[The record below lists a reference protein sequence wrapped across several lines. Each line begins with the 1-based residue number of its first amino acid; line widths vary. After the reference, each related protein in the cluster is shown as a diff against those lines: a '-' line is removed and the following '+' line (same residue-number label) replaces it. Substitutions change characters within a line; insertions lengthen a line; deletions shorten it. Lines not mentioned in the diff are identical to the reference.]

1 MTIIAHRRY
10 AGSGIDGVRIL
21 PHFSASTYATMHKD
35 PVTGAMDDWRAFDD
49 LLQSELA
56 LLPRPEFR
64 PADAVLVPTATENHL
79 AGYIG
84 WMKTFDPLEA
94 PLFLLHLMFPSGITV
109 DAAGCEVVE
118 DPLRALFYRLAD
130 RAAQE
135 EGPPVHLFAS
145 GGQHATEFSALFR
158 RPVAAHPL
166 PIRPEPGPAA
176 DGRPKRALLFAGDA
190 RVDKGVG
197 LLPALVPL
205 LAAAHPAWSLVA
217 HVNGNTAWGEA
228 RAAVEALQALPATV
242 PGLDLSGGRLS
253 ADDYLALARGVGIAL
268 FPYDPVLYRRK
279 SSGVLWEA
287 ISLGTPVVVPAG
299 TWLENEARYWGAGH
313 VAYAE
318 HSAAGIAAAF
328 AAALPRIDE
337 LGAASAA
344 AAARYRAANGASAL
358 IDQIAG
364 LWVRHKA
371 AASLVARP
379 GSLAIDLTRLDGG
392 WHRPEPLDGRTVRW
406 AMQEP
411 TISFDWPFEEPW
423 QLDISL
429 LSFFGEEQLDRI
441 ELHGT
446 ELPATLSWQRDG
458 RGARLA
464 VRGQGPGR
472 AKPRIDL
479 RLRLPYTYRPPNDS
493 RDLGV
498 LVGAMQ
504 VGLAASAGGG
514 ASAASDPSLAPVL
527 RITGAEAP
535 SGGWRL
541 APAVGGVLVAAADR
555 PCAVAFRLRC
565 EPASSPPIVML
576 ELGGA
581 AARLHLTPEAEG
593 VWLGMAMLPPAL
605 LRAAGDHAGWE
616 LACEPA
622 EGQAVTLL
630 SATAS
635 RLAGTTRPLA
645 EADAPAMPP
654 PAPVAPVAAPP
665 PGVPR
670 LRWDLSQGLG
680 PTEGP
685 FPDLDVPADVRWV
698 VARDA
703 RLVVEADAA
712 GPAQL
717 TLRYRCLL
725 PRQGMRVTLEGGSP
739 TEVEIE
745 GAGLRQSGEVVLD
758 LMLQAGANDVALAF
772 SGGGARA
779 GDRAGPGVA
788 AGARRLRVMA
798 AAGFAERE
806 GGLAVPVARAVP
818 RRIGGA
824 LPLQATPP
832 KAGGPLETDT
842 WCRAGRWGPMPGGDF
857 AQYSVCDEA
866 RMLRRSGAG
875 ARGDQEAP
883 IPMVEE
889 FGRWYEGI
897 RTPSAHRAFQ
907 HLADLIEDHWVVDR
921 RRHDILVAVGD
932 LAQRRAQDL
941 AQRVLGSRATTR
953 ASLKAATGPMR
964 SRTMA
969 ISSRPISPS
978 AVVTPCLSTTRP
990 SGTWPFSVSR
1000 TPTTAHSATS
1010 GWAASTSSIA
1020 PVERR
1025 WPATLMMSSVRDI
1038 TET

>member
-1 MTIIAHRRY
+1 MALVILDPNLEGEAGHHLAYDMAIARAARARGEAVTIIAHRRY

-21 PHFSASTYATMHKD
+21 PHFSASTYHTMHDD
-35 PVTGAMDDWRAFDD
+35 PVTGAMDDWRAFND
-49 LLQSELA
+49 LLQAELA

-64 PADAVLVPTATENHL
+64 PSDAVLVPTATENHL

-109 DAAGCEVVE
+109 DAAGKEVVE

-166 PIRPEPGPAA
+166 PIRPEPGPVPTE
-176 DGRPKRALLFAGDA
+176 RPRRALLFAGDA

-205 LAAAHPAWSLVA
+205 LAAAHPDWTLVA

-242 PGLDLSGGRLS
+242 PGLELAGGRLS

-328 AAALPRIDE
+328 QAALPRIDE
-337 LGAASAA
+337 LAAASAA
-344 AAARYRAANGASAL
+344 ASARYRAANGAPAL

-371 AASLVARP
+371 VASLVARP

-411 TISFDWPFEEPW
+411 TISFDWPFDDAW

-429 LSFFGEEQLDRI
+429 LSFFGEEQLERI

-446 ELPATLSWQRDG
+446 DMPVTMSWQRDG

-464 VRGQGPGR
+464 VRGKGPGR

-504 VGLAASAGGG
+504 VGVAASAGAGL
-514 ASAASDPSLAPVL
+514 AADPAQGPVL
-527 RITGAEAP
+527 SVNGAEAAG
-535 SGGWRL
+535 GGWRL
-541 APAVGGVLVAAADR
+541 APAVGGVLLATADR
-555 PCAVAFRLRC
+555 PCSVAFRLRADP
-565 EPASSPPIVML
+565 PAPAPTVTL

-581 AARLHLTPEAEG
+581 AARLHLTAESEG
-593 VWLGMAMLPPAL
+593 VWLGTAMLPPAL
-605 LRAAGDHAGWE
+605 LRAGGSQGAWE
-616 LACEPA
+616 LACEA
-622 EGQAVTLL
+622 VDGQAVTLL
-630 SATAS
+630 SAAAS
-635 RLAGTTRPLA
+635 RLAGTTRP
-645 EADAPAMPP
+645 
-654 PAPVAPVAAPP
+654 VAAPP
-665 PGVPR
+665 EPAPPAPAPMPPAAPVSGPR
-670 LRWDLSQGLG
+670 LRWDLSQGVG
-680 PTEGP
+680 PMEGP
-685 FPDLDVPADVRWV
+685 FPDLDVPAEVRWV
-698 VARDA
+698 VAREA
-703 RLVVEADAA
+703 RLAVEADAA
-712 GPAQL
+712 GPARL
-717 TLRYRCLL
+717 NLRYRCLL
-725 PRQGMRVTLEGGSP
+725 PRQGMRVTLDGGTP
-739 TEVEIE
+739 TMVEIE
-745 GAGLRQSGEVVLD
+745 GAGLRQSGEIVLD
-758 LMLQAGANDVALAF
+758 LMLRAGVNDVALAF
-772 SGGGARA
+772 SGGVREPGTGRELVLLLERA
-779 GDRAGPGVA
+779 G
-788 AGARRLRVMA
+788 
-798 AAGFAERE
+798 
-806 GGLAVPVARAVP
+806 
-818 RRIGGA
+818 
-824 LPLQATPP
+824 
-832 KAGGPLETDT
+832 
-842 WCRAGRWGPMPGGDF
+842 
-857 AQYSVCDEA
+857 
-866 RMLRRSGAG
+866 
-875 ARGDQEAP
+875 
-883 IPMVEE
+883 
-889 FGRWYEGI
+889 FG
-897 RTPSAHRAFQ
+897 
-907 HLADLIEDHWVVDR
+907 
-921 RRHDILVAVGD
+921 
-932 LAQRRAQDL
+932 
-941 AQRVLGSRATTR
+941 
-953 ASLKAATGPMR
+953 
-964 SRTMA
+964 
-969 ISSRPISPS
+969 
-978 AVVTPCLSTTRP
+978 
-990 SGTWPFSVSR
+990 
-1000 TPTTAHSATS
+1000 
-1010 GWAASTSSIA
+1010 
-1020 PVERR
+1020 
-1025 WPATLMMSSVRDI
+1025 
-1038 TET
+1038 

>member
-1 MTIIAHRRY
+1 MALVILDPNLEGEAGHHLAYDMAIAREARARGEAVTIIAHRRY

-35 PVTGAMDDWRAFDD
+35 PVTGAMDDWRAFND
-49 LLQSELA
+49 LLQFELA

-64 PADAVLVPTATENHL
+64 PSDAVLVPTATENHL

-109 DAAGCEVVE
+109 DAAGQEVVE

-166 PIRPEPGPAA
+166 PIRPEPGPAPA
-176 DGRPKRALLFAGDA
+176 ERPRRVLLFAGDA
-190 RVDKGVG
+190 RIDKGVG
-197 LLPALVPL
+197 LLPALVPQ
-205 LAAAHPAWSLVA
+205 LASAHPDWTLVA
-217 HVNGNTAWGEA
+217 HVNGHTAWGEA

-242 PGLDLSGGRLS
+242 PGLELAGGRLLPE
-253 ADDYLALARGVGIAL
+253 DYLALARGVGIAL

-328 AAALPRIDE
+328 AAALPRIGE
-337 LGAASAA
+337 LAAASATA
-344 AAARYRAANGASAL
+344 AVRYRAANGAPAL

-411 TISFDWPFEEPW
+411 AITFDWPFDEPW

-441 ELHGT
+441 EPQGT
-446 ELPATLSWQRDG
+446 DLPLTMSWQRDG
-458 RGARLA
+458 RGARL
-464 VRGQGPGR
+464 VIRGPGPGR
-472 AKPRIDL
+472 AKPRIEL

-504 VGLAASAGGG
+504 VGLAASAG
-514 ASAASDPSLAPVL
+514 AADSAAGDPSLAPVL
-527 RITGAEAP
+527 RVSGAEAP
-535 SGGWRL
+535 GGGWKL
-541 APAVGGVLVAAADR
+541 APAVGGVLHAAADR

-565 EPASSPPIVML
+565 DPPAPPPAVML
-576 ELGGA
+576 ELAGA
-581 AARLHLTPEAEG
+581 AARLHLAPEGEG
-593 VWLGMAMLPPAL
+593 VWLGTAMLPPAL
-605 LRAAGDHAGWE
+605 LRAGGDRAAWE
-616 LACEPA
+616 LMCEPA

-635 RLAGTTRPLA
+635 RLAGTTRPLVGA
-645 EADAPAMPP
+645 ETAPPAPSPSEPP
-654 PAPVAPVAAPP
+654 PAALP
-665 PGVPR
+665 PGAPR
-670 LRWDLSQGLG
+670 LRWDLSQGIG
-680 PTEGP
+680 PSEGP

-698 VARDA
+698 VAREA
-703 RLVVEADAA
+703 RLVVEANAA

-717 TLRYRCLL
+717 VLRYRCLL
-725 PRQGMRVTLEGGSP
+725 PRQGMRVTLEGGTP
-739 TEVEIE
+739 IQVEIE
-745 GAGLRQSGEVVLD
+745 GAGLRQSGEIVLD
-758 LMLQAGANDVALAF
+758 LMLRPGANDVALAF
-772 SGGGARA
+772 SGGVRE
-779 GDRAGPGVA
+779 PGTGRELV
-788 AGARRLRVMA
+788 LLLEQ
-798 AAGFAERE
+798 AGFA
-806 GGLAVPVARAVP
+806 
-818 RRIGGA
+818 
-824 LPLQATPP
+824 
-832 KAGGPLETDT
+832 
-842 WCRAGRWGPMPGGDF
+842 
-857 AQYSVCDEA
+857 
-866 RMLRRSGAG
+866 
-875 ARGDQEAP
+875 
-883 IPMVEE
+883 
-889 FGRWYEGI
+889 
-897 RTPSAHRAFQ
+897 
-907 HLADLIEDHWVVDR
+907 
-921 RRHDILVAVGD
+921 
-932 LAQRRAQDL
+932 
-941 AQRVLGSRATTR
+941 
-953 ASLKAATGPMR
+953 
-964 SRTMA
+964 
-969 ISSRPISPS
+969 
-978 AVVTPCLSTTRP
+978 
-990 SGTWPFSVSR
+990 
-1000 TPTTAHSATS
+1000 
-1010 GWAASTSSIA
+1010 
-1020 PVERR
+1020 
-1025 WPATLMMSSVRDI
+1025 
-1038 TET
+1038 